1 MSSESIYKVSP
12 LTKFTFLG
20 WEMLTKITT
29 KSTPHLDNSKMYYH
43 VSCLKNVYVNIHVIV
58 TIVWVAFLIRHLIIG
73 FHIFNLSIEF
83 GELHPY
89 WVYLPCKNIMTW
101 HLNCYFYRKT
111 IGIENQSIH
120 YILNKYLSLQNPSIL
135 LSSYSLPHKTH
146 TFYMTVKK
154 EDTDIHI
161 NIYMFCDFV
170 PAEMCAKY
178 TGFTQLKQPNWR
190 HIRQGRAKAQ
200 VWFGQ

>member
-20 WEMLTKITT
+20 WETLTKQTN

-43 VSCLKNVYVNIHVIV
+43 VSCLKNVYVNMHLIV

-101 HLNCYFYRKT
+101 HWNCYFYRKT
-111 IGIENQSIH
+111 IGIENQSIRC
-120 YILNKYLSLQNPSIL
+120 ILNKYLSLQNPNIF
-135 LSSYSLPHKTH
+135 LSSLFLATQNPHIL
-146 TFYMTVKK
+146 YDCKK
-154 EDTDIHI
+154 GRHWHIHQHMYVLWFCTSWSVCK
-161 NIYMFCDFV
+161 IYWV
-170 PAEMCAKY
+170 HSA
-178 TGFTQLKQPNWR
+178 
-190 HIRQGRAKAQ
+190 
-200 VWFGQ
+200 